1 MGKPS
6 SGGGGSAI
14 FTTNIS
20 GPTPGPLTCG
30 TNEWI
35 DLGVIPTGKYI
46 RFGSAQYGS
55 PDKSITF
62 EVRTNIVGQSTGTD
76 ANTLL
81 LASSV
86 ASTRTGLLN
95 VDYYKSNTLNIK
107 TVISTGVEHFW
118 IRLKSKTATATSY
131 MYSLN
136 YAVI

>member
-30 TNEWI
+30 TNDWI

-55 PDKSITF
+55 PDKSETF
-62 EVRTNIVGQSTGTD
+62 QIRTNIAGQSVGSD
-76 ANTLL
+76 AATLL

-86 ASTRTGLLN
+86 ASAKTGLLN

-107 TVISTGVEHFW
+107 TVVGAGVEHFW
-118 IRLKSKTATATSY
+118 LRLKSTSSTAGSY
-131 MYSLN
+131 LYSIN
-136 YAVI
+136 YVAV